1 MRSSVIIATAKDLK
15 SEICTGRLRFLTSS
29 IKVLTSSASLL
40 VSISPSTC
48 VSGSVAG
55 GDLRSWAE
63 EFEDVFLKGQVLAR
77 WDGSLQ
83 MKHRLV
89 GAW

>member
-55 GDLRSWAE
+55 GDLVCGPELRSWGE
-63 EFEDVFLKGQVLAR
+63 GFEDVFLKGQVLAR
-77 WDGSLQ
+77 
-83 MKHRLV
+83 
-89 GAW
+89 